1 MDDIIRPNT
10 SNMTMCLSRRW
21 QRLAYSTKS
30 SNFLHWH
37 RWFIVS
43 KRNLACVSSGKRTL
57 SVVLAKSLLVIAQW
71 LQENFPRNDINNIPE
86 NFKLLRFVQRLL
98 KTFPK
103 RLLSASKRCGQGACR
118 GQVDQRSLDS
128 TSPNPAKPN
137 ENIRKR
143 RAGWKTFWNVRK
155 SQIEVQEGPRSQ
167 IGIARG
173 SELRRNIRDN
183 QPQSR

>member
-10 SNMTMCLSRRW
+10 SNMTICRSRRW
-21 QRLAYSTKS
+21 QRLACLTKS

-37 RWFIVS
+37 RRFVVS
-43 KRNLACVSSGKRTL
+43 KRNLACVSLGKRTL
-57 SVVLAKSLLVIAQW
+57 SAVLAKSLLAIAQW

-103 RLLSASKRCGQGACR
+103 RLLSTSKRCSQGAWR

-128 TSPNPAKPN
+128 TPPNPAKPK
-137 ENIRKR
+137 ENMRKR
-143 RAGWKTFWNVRK
+143 RSG
-155 SQIEVQEGPRSQ
+155 
-167 IGIARG
+167 
-173 SELRRNIRDN
+173 
-183 QPQSR
+183 